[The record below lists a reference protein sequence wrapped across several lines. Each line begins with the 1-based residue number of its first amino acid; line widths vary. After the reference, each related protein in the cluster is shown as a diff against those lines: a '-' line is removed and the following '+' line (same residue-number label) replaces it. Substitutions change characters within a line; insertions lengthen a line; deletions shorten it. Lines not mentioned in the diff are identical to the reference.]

1 MDTTV
6 RRPLQYRI
14 AAERGKVPAVTR
26 LDWGKANMQEMVAV
40 RGGECASLD
49 LPRPKA
55 RTGPTTPAPAATP
68 QSLVRAMTE
77 LRRELVDQ
85 MERGRRQGWHPSRVR
100 KIAVK
105 LDKLD
110 DMLLAARLAELEAKV
125 TPRSSCPQ
133 VLIPM
138 ASIPSPSG
146 SWSILD
152 PSDVAPAPLMALVHG
167 TGRSQSS
174 ISIRSGWR
182 AFSFPSWSRSAFA
195 DSVRP

>member
-1 MDTTV
+1 M
-6 RRPLQYRI
+6 
-14 AAERGKVPAVTR
+14 TR
-26 LDWGKANMQEMVAV
+26 LDWGKANIQEMVAI
-40 RGGECASLD
+40 RGGERASLD

-125 TPRSSCPQ
+125 TPRNS
-133 VLIPM
+133 
-138 ASIPSPSG
+138 
-146 SWSILD
+146 
-152 PSDVAPAPLMALVHG
+152 
-167 TGRSQSS
+167 
-174 ISIRSGWR
+174 
-182 AFSFPSWSRSAFA
+182 
-195 DSVRP
+195 